1 MACVLQVV
9 RLDSLMVPL
18 LPLKSMNLMKIMCV
32 YQGENMPVYCTK
44 FLCLISQKAQKP
56 DYFLSQDFFLQY

>member
-1 MACVLQVV
+1 
-9 RLDSLMVPL
+9 
-18 LPLKSMNLMKIMCV
+18 MKIMCV

-56 DYFLSQDFFLQY
+56 DYFLSQDFFLQYW